1 MRTLSLLLSAWWI
14 APAAFASVDCQAGS
28 SAPPS
33 QSNTCYC
40 ASTACGGCPQTS
52 NASLSGS
59 ATDPHS
65 VNVADFGARGDGAA
79 DDTAAIVRALAAGTV
94 VVFPRLTYVV
104 TGIWVPS
111 NRTLLFDGTTI
122 KLAAGSNAYAFT
134 LTGATNVRFAGVLKI
149 DGNKSAQTLPQGGGM
164 ILSAAS
170 SANCFEYVEVVNP
183 MEYGVAIS
191 ASNENT
197 FGSLKVTDPG
207 GAGIALNYQG
217 AYLYLGGAAD
227 NKFYA
232 IYGEGAAG
240 NGVHLDSS
248 TRNQFG
254 LLELRSGGGKGL
266 ALGHNS
272 TYNSFTESFLESNG
286 DNGAFLEAG
295 SGHNRFRLI
304 RAQSNTGNGLEC
316 NSDYNSF
323 ESVVATGSV
332 DGGIGGVGVYLGGSC
347 NALSSVVA
355 AANERDGVRVA
366 SGEGNTLSLVT
377 VNNSQREANVSDGLR
392 FLEGATGNVVKS
404 VVATDTQ
411 AVKTQRYGVSNS
423 AAATVNVVAMAYL
436 EGNATG
442 PYISSGN
449 DVVEQRSGSVEVT
462 LPQLL
467 ILAGLPAPG
476 DCAAGCDSFLPSR
489 PCVPVP
495 PPTQ

>member
-33 QSNTCYC
+33 QSNACYC

-59 ATDPHS
+59 VTDPHS
-65 VNVADFGARGDGAA
+65 INVADFGARGDGAA
-79 DDTAAIVRALAAGTV
+79 DDTAAIARALAAGTV

-191 ASNENT
+191 ASNDNT
-197 FGSLKVTDPG
+197 FGSLKVTYPG

-254 LLELRSGGGKGL
+254 LLQLRSGAERAWRSVTIPRTTRSRNPFSGP
-266 ALGHNS
+266 
-272 TYNSFTESFLESNG
+272 TETTARSWKPAPATIDFASS
-286 DNGAFLEAG
+286 A
-295 SGHNRFRLI
+295 R
-304 RAQSNTGNGLEC
+304 RAIPAMAWS
-316 NSDYNSF
+316 
-323 ESVVATGSV
+323 ATATTT
-332 DGGIGGVGVYLGGSC
+332 
-347 NALSSVVA
+347 ALSPWWQPAPLTEAS
-355 AANERDGVRVA
+355 VA
-366 SGEGNTLSLVT
+366 SACTSE
-377 VNNSQREANVSDGLR
+377 E
-392 FLEGATGNVVKS
+392 
-404 VVATDTQ
+404 
-411 AVKTQRYGVSNS
+411 
-423 AAATVNVVAMAYL
+423 AAT
-436 EGNATG
+436 
-442 PYISSGN
+442 PFP
-449 DVVEQRSGSVEVT
+449 R
-462 LPQLL
+462 
-467 ILAGLPAPG
+467 
-476 DCAAGCDSFLPSR
+476 R
-489 PCVPVP
+489 
-495 PPTQ
+495 